1 MSDDK
6 IFYAKDN
13 NVGNIVDTLE
23 EDWTLLE
30 ERFNTLETKVATLR
44 CPDVLQ
50 RIRQQQ
56 RVLKKQKP
64 TKQVY
69 RAAMREWEKLQQ
81 EIQEVMQNL
90 NKGNAL

>member
-30 ERFNTLETKVATLR
+30 ERFNTLETKVVTLR